1 MVYKRD
7 FLFNQTGGFD
17 NPRPEPPFNRYRPP
31 PPTAEEVQ
39 IAENQQAQAFLN
51 QNLSRIISLFNEEE
65 TPEQEAEIREIIQ
78 AITNRFGA
86 DANFT
91 VDSILDFAE
100 EYFRENR

>member
-17 NPRPEPPFNRYRPP
+17 NTRPEPPFNRYRPA
-31 PPTAEEVQ
+31 PPTAEEAQ

-91 VDSILDFAE
+91 ADSILDFAE